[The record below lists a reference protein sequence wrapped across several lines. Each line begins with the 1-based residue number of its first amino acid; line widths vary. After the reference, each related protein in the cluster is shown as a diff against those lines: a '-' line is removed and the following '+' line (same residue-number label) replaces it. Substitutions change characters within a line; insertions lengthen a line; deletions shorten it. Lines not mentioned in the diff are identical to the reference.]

1 MIAYSRAYPTVRKIF
16 SFVFFCNYS
25 LFKGKAVLD
34 FLKFC
39 LSRGCIDKSIHNYLL
54 SEYVKFDPKQIM
66 SYLRNQKEVKIFYKL
81 LNYIL

>member
-1 MIAYSRAYPTVRKIF
+1 MF
-16 SFVFFCNYS
+16 LFFCLFNYF

-54 SEYVKFDPKQIM
+54 SEYVKFDRKQIM
-66 SYLRNQKEVKIFYKL
+66 PYLRNQKEVKISHIF
-81 LNYIL
+81 I